1 MSQEPWNEEI
11 YEATETSRKSRVMKG
26 YSSSKIFTILA
37 VIFAIIVLAII
48 ITALYLSM
56 GGSNTNST
64 EGFYNA
70 SASSAVV
77 SSTTESSSSSTSIES
92 STSTEESTEVSS
104 METTASSS
112 SSTLTDTGD
121 GSTLTVQAGEGVG
134 SIAARAGISIAQLE
148 SLNPEKMTTGSWLA
162 HPGDVVRIK

>member
-11 YEATETSRKSRVMKG
+11 YEATETSRKSRLMRG

-64 EGFYNA
+64 EGFYNP
-70 SASSAVV
+70 SASSAVAS
-77 SSTTESSSSSTSIES
+77 SSTETSTSSSSTES
-92 STSTEESTEVSS
+92 SESTEASTEASS
-104 METTASSS
+104 EETTPSS

-121 GSTLTVQAGEGVG
+121 GSTLTVQPGEGVG
-134 SIAARAGISIAQLE
+134 SLAARAGISIAQLE

>member
-11 YEATETSRKSRVMKG
+11 YEATETSRKSRLMKG
-26 YSSSKIFTILA
+26 YSSTKVFTILA
-37 VIFAIIVLAII
+37 VIFAIIVLGII

-64 EGFYNA
+64 EGFYNP
-70 SASSAVV
+70 SASSAVAS
-77 SSTTESSSSSTSIES
+77 SSTETSTSSSPTESSESTEALTEASSEETTPSSSSS
-92 STSTEESTEVSS
+92 
-104 METTASSS
+104 
-112 SSTLTDTGD
+112 LTDTGD
-121 GSTLTVQAGEGVG
+121 GSTLTVQPGEGVG
-134 SIAARAGISIAQLE
+134 SLAARAGISIAQLE